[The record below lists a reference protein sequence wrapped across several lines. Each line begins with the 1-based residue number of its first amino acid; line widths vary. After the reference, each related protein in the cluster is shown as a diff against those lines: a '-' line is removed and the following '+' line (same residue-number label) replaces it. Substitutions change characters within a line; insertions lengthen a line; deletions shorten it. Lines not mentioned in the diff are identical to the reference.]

1 MSRRL
6 AAASLASVTHSLVG
20 VEDTSLAV
28 FAVVQPKDRRGSSWY
43 SCQWKLPQGEYMFI
57 MYMYI

>member
-20 VEDTSLAV
+20 VD
-28 FAVVQPKDRRGSSWY
+28 DRRGSSWY
-43 SCQWKLPQGEYMFI
+43 SCQWKLPQGEYM
-57 MYMYI
+57 YVMYIMKKEIK